1 MLEFADS
8 HAHIYDKAFD
18 EDRDEV
24 IKDFGKNGVKFV
36 VVPGSDLESSRLA
49 VNLSQKYDRVYAA
62 AGSHPDDIENF
73 REEDLGEFEKILL
86 LPKTVAV
93 GEIGLDYYWDAS
105 GSEIQKRNLRLQMDL
120 AERLNMPVIIH
131 TREAVQDTFS
141 ILKEYKGRVRGVIHS
156 YTGSVEMA
164 REFIKLDYYISIS
177 GPVTFKNARNVVNM
191 VRELDLNRIM
201 VETDS
206 PYMSPHPFRG
216 KRNEPKRTLC
226 TIEKIAEIKGVL
238 AEKVCEI
245 SLKNTK
251 ELFNI
256 W

>member
-86 LPKTVAV
+86 LPKLLLLVRLDSIIIGTLVEV
-93 GEIGLDYYWDAS
+93 KFKKEI
-105 GSEIQKRNLRLQMDL
+105 
-120 AERLNMPVIIH
+120 
-131 TREAVQDTFS
+131 
-141 ILKEYKGRVRGVIHS
+141 
-156 YTGSVEMA
+156 
-164 REFIKLDYYISIS
+164 
-177 GPVTFKNARNVVNM
+177 
-191 VRELDLNRIM
+191 
-201 VETDS
+201 
-206 PYMSPHPFRG
+206 
-216 KRNEPKRTLC
+216 
-226 TIEKIAEIKGVL
+226 
-238 AEKVCEI
+238 
-245 SLKNTK
+245 
-251 ELFNI
+251 
-256 W
+256 

>member
-1 MLEFADS
+1 
-8 HAHIYDKAFD
+8 
-18 EDRDEV
+18 
-24 IKDFGKNGVKFV
+24 
-36 VVPGSDLESSRLA
+36 
-49 VNLSQKYDRVYAA
+49 
-62 AGSHPDDIENF
+62 
-73 REEDLGEFEKILL
+73 
-86 LPKTVAV
+86 
-93 GEIGLDYYWDAS
+93 
-105 GSEIQKRNLRLQMDL
+105 
-120 AERLNMPVIIH
+120 MPVIIH